1 EVLEAMGIPAHSS
14 AGSGFFTAVEVQVVM
29 ALLRLLDNPLQDIPL
44 AAVLRSPIVG
54 LDERDLAEIRARQP
68 RGPFHAAVRAFAEN
82 ESELASRVRAFLARL
97 DAWRTKARRMPLS
110 RLLSLSYDETRYLD
124 FVAALPRGRQRE
136 ANLLALWRRA

>member
-1 EVLEAMGIPAHSS
+1 FS
-14 AGSGFFTAVEVQVVM
+14 AVEVQVVM

-82 ESELASRVRAFLARL
+82 ESELASRVRAFLAQL
-97 DAWRTKARRMPLS
+97 DAWRTKARSEEHPSELQSRENLIC
-110 RLLSLSYDETRYLD
+110 RLLLDIKRGKDHKLSHVTS
-124 FVAALPRGRQRE
+124 P
-136 ANLLALWRRA
+136 